1 MLLILAKRG
10 GMRKC
15 PALVVAILLLG
26 TLASGQT
33 RTVTGKVTDKAGAP
47 LSGAIV
53 YLQDTGTLRVRT
65 FITDNEGNYRFNFL
79 SKNVEYQIRAQYQG
93 KSTIKTLSAFD
104 SRGEIVLYLKIDMA
118 KKR

>member
-1 MLLILAKRG
+1 MSKS
-10 GMRKC
+10 
-15 PALVVAILLLG
+15 PALVVAILVLD
-26 TLASGQT
+26 TLAGGQT

-53 YLQDTGTLRVRT
+53 YLHNTSTQRIRS

-79 SKNVEYQIRAQYQG
+79 SVDVEYEIRAQCQG
-93 KSTIKTLSAFD
+93 KSTTKTLHAFD
-104 SRGEIVLYLKIDMA
+104 RRKDIVPYLKIDMA